1 MAGIKIVDLP
11 ALGRDLAS
19 TDLFEMSIGGTAS
32 RKITGQEIMNASK
45 LNVGSTP
52 IVSGTVGRVLFEG
65 TGNVLQQSSS
75 LFWDGTNERLGI
87 GTSSPLASLMVKGI
101 GATSATNSL
110 IIQDSAGTELF
121 KINNGL
127 NAYIVNQSSSNVF
140 IGNTG
145 GYGGITVN
153 AVLGLITSTAYGT
166 HQFNVFNGS
175 AYETAMTIKGQGSSS
190 KVLIGT
196 TTDAGF
202 RLDVNGTARV
212 SGSELRVGSL
222 QLLSSGSPGATGQ
235 GITTTGRK
243 ISLQSQGEINID
255 NAAAYQ
261 FLGYADSPVA
271 MTQNATGR
279 TVSFVQV
286 KGGFS
291 SPNYNNTQGNLLW
304 INPVYNMG
312 GTTNAGQILR
322 GIYYNPTLTDLT
334 NATHRAIDITSGDFV
349 WGTGYSQYYGNSIEG
364 FIQFNTSGSTTQ
376 LWMRPPNN
384 PNNYGTPYYS
394 KISHT
399 NADLTINSGLYGSL
413 YLGANGGSGANTSM
427 VLFNAAA
434 NTPAYVLINTTTN
447 AGFRLDVNGTAR
459 VSGNL
464 TFGFNTTYITTSST
478 GGGINAGINTF
489 FNNGAIWIDDTSVR
503 ALDITY
509 NNGIKIANT
518 TRYPLSLG
526 TSAKAVASAQLEM
539 VSTTQGFLPP
549 RMTNAQR
556 TAIVSPAVGLIV
568 YCTDVTEGL
577 WVYKSAGWTF
587 IV

>member
-11 ALGRDLAS
+11 ALGRDLLS
-19 TDLFEMSIGGTAS
+19 TDLLEMSIGGTAS

-52 IVSGTVGRVLFEG
+52 IVSGTVGRVLFQG
-65 TGNVLQQSSS
+65 TGNVLQQSAN
-75 LFWDGTNERLGI
+75 LFWDSTNNRLGI
-87 GTSSPLASLMVKGI
+87 GTSTPARTLEVNGETMLRDAVTLS
-101 GATSATNSL
+101 N
-110 IIQDSAGTELF
+110 AGDRGRVTW
-121 KINNGL
+121 G
-127 NAYIVNQSSSNVF
+127 
-140 IGNTG
+140 G
-145 GYGGITVN
+145 GYFSFQALGSEGLSFMLPSN
-153 AVLGLITSTAYGT
+153 ARVISIPNATG
-166 HQFNVFNGS
+166 N
-175 AYETAMTIKGQGSSS
+175 
-190 KVLIGT
+190 VLINT

-212 SGSELRVGSL
+212 VGNLNLGNSTDVSILFNPANSLSISGGKLNISTNTSVSGRFGIGGSSVSGDSTFIITLATNLTGALGRAAAIENTIFANANNAVLIGLDINSTFSNGAFTGVTNVDLRTKNAGVVIGSGYGYGAL
-222 QLLSSGSPGATGQ
+222 YGYSNDGIVQVVDGGTSSLSGASYATQIWLRPSGAPASYNSNYWATLEQ
-235 GITTTGRK
+235 STGGLF
-243 ISLQSQGEINID
+243 LQSGRYNSNI
-255 NAAAYQ
+255 
-261 FLGYADSPVA
+261 VIK
-271 MTQNATGR
+271 TGR
-279 TVSFVQV
+279 TGTSGNIYF
-286 KGGFS
+286 
-291 SPNYNNTQGNLLW
+291 NNA
-304 INPVYNMG
+304 G
-312 GTTNAGQILR
+312 GTMSMFFG
-322 GIYYNPTLTDLT
+322 
-334 NATHRAIDITSGDFV
+334 ATSNFAIG
-349 WGTGYSQYYGNSIEG
+349 
-364 FIQFNTSGSTTQ
+364 
-376 LWMRPPNN
+376 
-384 PNNYGTPYYS
+384 
-394 KISHT
+394 
-399 NADLTINSGLYGSL
+399 
-413 YLGANGGSGANTSM
+413 
-427 VLFNAAA
+427 
-434 NTPAYVLINTTTN
+434 TTTD

-526 TSAKAVASAQLEM
+526 TSSKAVASAQLEM

-577 WVYKSAGWTF
+577 WVYKSTGWTF